1 MPSPKKTAIAKPRGK
16 ASKTVKLPK
25 TTEETPKVE
34 SPLKELEAKRE
45 RKNVLMQGNEAVA
58 FGALDAGCNFFA
70 GYPITPSTEIA
81 EILALELP
89 KRGGTFVQME
99 DEIASICAITGASL
113 AGAKALTATSGP
125 GFSLMQE
132 GIGFAKITETPCVV
146 VNVQRMGPSTGMP
159 TSPAQGDIMQAKWGS
174 HGDSPAIVLYPDSV
188 KESYEL
194 TIRAINLSE
203 KYRTCVI
210 LLLDEVLGHMRE
222 SVMLPDMANVRV
234 ISRIKP
240 TVPPHWYKHYD
251 ENQKYLSPLASYGE
265 GYRFH
270 VTGLTHDALGFPTN
284 KATEA
289 AEMMERLRKKISYN
303 IRDLVQ
309 IESHQM
315 EDATIALFAAGI
327 TARSAKAAV
336 AIARSEGVKV
346 GLLRPLTIWPFPD
359 DAVRK
364 MLQNVET
371 VIVPELNQGQLI
383 NEIKRLTKN
392 KSDSN
397 VIGLQRVNG
406 KLITPNDIL
415 RKIKEVM

>member
-1 MPSPKKTAIAKPRGK
+1 MA
-16 ASKTVKLPK
+16 K
-25 TTEETPKVE
+25 TTKKPTPGPDAVRIKAEKPVPE
-34 SPLKELEAKRE
+34 VTDSSLKELEQKRE

-58 FGALDAGCNFFA
+58 YGALDAGCNFFA

-194 TIRAINLSE
+194 TIRAVNLSE
-203 KYRTCVI
+203 KYRTCVV

-222 SVMLPDMANVRV
+222 SVVLPDMANVRV

-284 KATEA
+284 KASEA
-289 AEMMERLRKKISYN
+289 ADMMERLRKKISYN

-315 EDATIALFAAGI
+315 EDAKIAIFAAGI

-364 MLQNVET
+364 MLRNVET
-371 VIVPELNQGQLI
+371 VIVPEMNQGQLI
-383 NEIKRLTKN
+383 HEIQRLTKD
-392 KSDSN
+392 KSESN
-397 VIGLQRVNG
+397 LIALQRVNG
-406 KLITPNDIL
+406 KLISPNDIL

>member
-1 MPSPKKTAIAKPRGK
+1 MTEKDKSKQTKHKTTSDKASLAAKPE
-16 ASKTVKLPK
+16 SKL
-25 TTEETPKVE
+25 EEIQ
-34 SPLKELEAKRE
+34 AKRE
-45 RKNVLMQGNEAVA
+45 RKTVLMQGNEAVA
-58 FGALDAGCNFFA
+58 YGALDAGVNFFA

-81 EILALELP
+81 EILAAELP
-89 KRGGTFVQME
+89 KRNGVFIQME
-99 DEIASICAITGASL
+99 DELASICAIIGASL

-146 VNVQRMGPSTGMP
+146 VDVQRVGPSTGMP
-159 TSPAQGDIMQAKWGS
+159 TSPAQGDIMQSKWGS

-194 TIRAINLSE
+194 TIRAVNLSE

-210 LLLDEVLGHMRE
+210 LLLDEVIAHMRE
-222 SVMLPDMANVRV
+222 AVCLPDLANVR
-234 ISRIKP
+234 IINRIKP

-251 ENQKYLSPLASYGE
+251 ENQKYLSPLASFGE

-270 VTGLTHDALGFPTN
+270 VTGLTHDSHGFPTN
-284 KATEA
+284 KPSEA

-309 IESHQM
+309 IESYQM
-315 EDATIALFAAGI
+315 EDAKIAIFAAGI
-327 TARSAKAAV
+327 TSRAAKAA
-336 AIARSEGVKV
+336 IASARAEGVKV

-364 MLQNVET
+364 MLRNVET

-383 NEIKRLTKN
+383 HEVQRLTKE
-392 KSDSN
+392 KSDG
-397 VIGLQRVNG
+397 GLIPINKVSSE
-406 KLITPNDIL
+406 LITPNDIL
-415 RKIKEVM
+415 NKIKEVC

>member
-1 MPSPKKTAIAKPRGK
+1 MTEKDKSKKTKHKTTSDKASLAAKPE
-16 ASKTVKLPK
+16 SKL
-25 TTEETPKVE
+25 EEIQ
-34 SPLKELEAKRE
+34 AKRE
-45 RKNVLMQGNEAVA
+45 RKTVLMQGNEAVA
-58 FGALDAGCNFFA
+58 YGALDAGVNFFA

-81 EILALELP
+81 EILAAELP
-89 KRGGTFVQME
+89 KRNGVFIQME
-99 DEIASICAITGASL
+99 DELASICAIIGASL

-146 VNVQRMGPSTGMP
+146 VDVQRVGPSTGMP
-159 TSPAQGDIMQAKWGS
+159 TSPAQGDIMQSKWGS

-194 TIRAINLSE
+194 TIRAVNLSE

-210 LLLDEVLGHMRE
+210 LLLDEVIAHMRE
-222 SVMLPDMANVRV
+222 AVCLPDIANVR
-234 ISRIKP
+234 IINRIKP
-240 TVPPHWYKHYD
+240 TVPPQWYKHYD
-251 ENQKYLSPLASYGE
+251 ENQKYLSPLASFGE

-270 VTGLTHDALGFPTN
+270 VTGLTHDSHGFPTN
-284 KATEA
+284 KPSEA

-309 IESHQM
+309 IESYQM
-315 EDATIALFAAGI
+315 EDAKIAIFAAGI
-327 TARSAKAAV
+327 TSRAAKAA
-336 AIARSEGVKV
+336 IASARAEGIKV

-364 MLQNVET
+364 MLRNVET

-383 NEIKRLTKN
+383 HEVQRLTKE
-392 KSDSN
+392 KSDG
-397 VIGLQRVNG
+397 GLIPINKVSSE
-406 KLITPNDIL
+406 LITPNDIL
-415 RKIKEVM
+415 NKIKEVC

>member
-1 MPSPKKTAIAKPRGK
+1 MLKKEKSKTAKNPSSGK
-16 ASKTVKLPK
+16 AKSSTSTAKVKQ
-25 TTEETPKVE
+25 ETKI
-34 SPLKELEAKRE
+34 SQLQGDLE
-45 RKNVLMQGNEAVA
+45 RKTIIMQGNEAVA
-58 FGALDAGCNFFA
+58 YGALDAGVDFFA
-70 GYPITPSTEIA
+70 GYPITPSTEVA
-81 EILALELP
+81 EILAAELP
-89 KRGGTFVQME
+89 KRGGVFIQME
-99 DEIASICAITGASL
+99 DEIASICAITGASM
-113 AGAKALTATSGP
+113 AGAKSLTATSGP

-159 TSPAQGDIMQAKWGS
+159 TSPAQGDIMQSRWGS

-194 TIRAINLSE
+194 TIRAVNLAE

-222 SVMLPDMANVRV
+222 SVRLPDLANVRV
-234 ISRIKP
+234 INRIKP

-251 ENQKYLSPLASYGE
+251 ENQKYLSPLASYGD

-270 VTGLTHDALGFPTN
+270 VTGLTHDAHGFPTN
-284 KATEA
+284 KSSEA
-289 AEMMERLRKKISYN
+289 GEMMERLRKKISYN

-309 IESHQM
+309 IESHEM
-315 EDATIALFAAGI
+315 DDATIAIFAAGI
-327 TARSAKAAV
+327 TARAAKAA
-336 AIARSEGVKV
+336 IAMARYEGIKV

-364 MLQNVET
+364 MLRNVET

-383 NEIKRLTKN
+383 HEIRRLTKD
-392 KSDSN
+392 KSDSD
-397 VIGLQRVNG
+397 VLTIQRVNG
-406 KLITPNDIL
+406 QLITPNDIL
-415 RKIKEVM
+415 RKIKEVS

>member
-1 MPSPKKTAIAKPRGK
+1 MTEKDKSKQTKHKTTSDKASLAAKPE
-16 ASKTVKLPK
+16 SKL
-25 TTEETPKVE
+25 EEIQ
-34 SPLKELEAKRE
+34 AKRE
-45 RKNVLMQGNEAVA
+45 RKTVLMQGNEAVA
-58 FGALDAGCNFFA
+58 YGALDAGVNFFA

-81 EILALELP
+81 EILAAELP
-89 KRGGTFVQME
+89 KRNGVFIQME
-99 DEIASICAITGASL
+99 DELASICAIIGASL

-146 VNVQRMGPSTGMP
+146 VDVQRVGPSTGMP
-159 TSPAQGDIMQAKWGS
+159 TSPAQGDIMQSKWGS

-194 TIRAINLSE
+194 TIRAVNLSE

-210 LLLDEVLGHMRE
+210 LLLDEVIAHMRE
-222 SVMLPDMANVRV
+222 AVCLPDLANVR
-234 ISRIKP
+234 IINRIKP

-251 ENQKYLSPLASYGE
+251 ENQKYLSPLASFGE

-270 VTGLTHDALGFPTN
+270 VTGLTHDSHGFPTN
-284 KATEA
+284 KPSEA

-309 IESHQM
+309 IESYQM
-315 EDATIALFAAGI
+315 EDAKIAIFAAGI
-327 TARSAKAAV
+327 TSRAAKAA
-336 AIARSEGVKV
+336 IASARAEGIKV

-364 MLQNVET
+364 MLRNVET

-383 NEIKRLTKN
+383 HEVQRLTKE
-392 KSDSN
+392 KSDG
-397 VIGLQRVNG
+397 GLIPINKVSSE
-406 KLITPNDIL
+406 LITPNDIL
-415 RKIKEVM
+415 NKIKEVC

>member
-1 MPSPKKTAIAKPRGK
+1 MLKKEKTKATDQKHTKNKAATKKETKISELQIASER
-16 ASKTVKLPK
+16 KTVI
-25 TTEETPKVE
+25 
-34 SPLKELEAKRE
+34 
-45 RKNVLMQGNEAVA
+45 MQGNEAVA
-58 FGALDAGCNFFA
+58 YGALDAGVNFFA

-81 EILALELP
+81 EILAAELP
-89 KRGGTFVQME
+89 KRNGVFIQME

-113 AGAKALTATSGP
+113 AGAKSLTATSGP

-159 TSPAQGDIMQAKWGS
+159 TSPAQGDIMQARWGS

-194 TIRAINLSE
+194 TIRAVNLAE

-222 SVMLPDMANVRV
+222 SVRLPDLANVRV
-234 ISRIKP
+234 INRIKP

-270 VTGLTHDALGFPTN
+270 VTGLTHDAHGFPTN
-284 KATEA
+284 KSTEA
-289 AEMMERLRKKISYN
+289 GDMMDRLRKKISHN

-309 IESHQM
+309 IESHEM
-315 EDATIALFAAGI
+315 DDANIAIFAAGI
-327 TARSAKAAV
+327 TARSAKAA
-336 AIARSEGVKV
+336 IAMARYEGIKV

-364 MLQNVET
+364 MLRNVET

-383 NEIKRLTKN
+383 HEIRRLTKD

-397 VIGLQRVNG
+397 VLTIQRVNG
-406 KLITPNDIL
+406 QLISPNDIL
-415 RKIKEVM
+415 RKIKEVI

>member
-1 MPSPKKTAIAKPRGK
+1 MATKKVKNTEYLKSLVKSEQAPEEKRRIA
-16 ASKTVKLPK
+16 L
-25 TTEETPKVE
+25 
-34 SPLKELEAKRE
+34 L
-45 RKNVLMQGNEAVA
+45 QGNQAVA
-58 FGALDAGCNFFA
+58 YGALDAGVNFFA

-81 EILALELP
+81 EILSEEMP
-89 KRGGTFVQME
+89 KHGGVYVQME

-113 AGAKALTATSGP
+113 TGAKALTATSGP

-132 GIGFAKITETPCVV
+132 GIGYAKITETPCVV

-159 TSPAQGDIMQAKWGS
+159 TSPAQGDIMQSKWGS
-174 HGDSPAIVLYPDSV
+174 HGDSPSIVLYPDSV
-188 KESYEL
+188 RECYEL
-194 TIRAINLSE
+194 TIRAVNLSE

-210 LLLDEVLGHMRE
+210 LLLDEVIGHMRE
-222 SVMLPDMANVRV
+222 AVTLPDLANVRV

-270 VTGLTHDALGFPTN
+270 VTGLTHDAHGFPTN
-284 KATEA
+284 KPSEA
-289 AEMMERLRKKISYN
+289 HEMMERLRKKISHN

-309 IESHQM
+309 IESREM
-315 EDATIALFAAGI
+315 EDAKIAVFAAGI
-327 TARSAKAAV
+327 MSRAAKAAV
-336 AIARSEGVKV
+336 TQARAEGIPV

-364 MLQNVET
+364 MLRNVDT

-383 NEIKRLTKN
+383 HEIKRLTKD
-392 KSDSN
+392 KRDGDLISM
-397 VIGLQRVNG
+397 QRCNG
-406 KLITPNDIL
+406 ALITPNEIL
-415 RKIKEVM
+415 RKIKEVL

>member
-1 MPSPKKTAIAKPRGK
+1 MPKTEKEKKV
-16 ASKTVKLPK
+16 KTVK
-25 TTEETPKVE
+25 TDAE
-34 SPLKELEAKRE
+34 SAKPE
-45 RKNVLMQGNEAVA
+45 RKIVLMQGNEAVA
-58 FGALDAGCNFFA
+58 RGALDAGVNFFA
-70 GYPITPSTEIA
+70 GYPITPSTEVA

-89 KRGGTFVQME
+89 KRGGVFVQME

-113 AGAKALTATSGP
+113 AGAKAVTATSGP

-146 VNVQRMGPSTGMP
+146 VNVQRSGPSTGMP
-159 TSPAQGDIMQAKWGS
+159 TSPAQGDIMQARWGS

-194 TIRAINLSE
+194 MIRAVNLAE

-210 LLLDEVLGHMRE
+210 LLLDEVIGHMRE
-222 SVMLPDMANVRV
+222 AVALPDIANVRV

-240 TVPPHWYKHYD
+240 TVPPQWYKHYD

-270 VTGLTHDALGFPTN
+270 VTGLTHDSHGFPTN
-284 KATEA
+284 KASEA
-289 AEMMERLRKKISYN
+289 ADMMERLRKKISHN

-309 IESHQM
+309 IESHKM
-315 EDATIALFAAGI
+315 EDATIAIFAAGI
-327 TARSAKAAV
+327 SARAAKSAV
-336 AIARSEGVKV
+336 AAARAEGIKV

-364 MLQNVET
+364 MLRNVET

-383 NEIKRLTKN
+383 HEIRRLTKE
-392 KSDSN
+392 KSDGDLISM
-397 VIGLQRVNG
+397 QRVNG
-406 KLITPNDIL
+406 RLITPNDIL
-415 RKIKEVM
+415 RKIKEVC

>member
-1 MPSPKKTAIAKPRGK
+1 MPKTKTEKATKETSPKTA
-16 ASKTVKLPK
+16 PK
-25 TTEETPKVE
+25 RKV
-34 SPLKELEAKRE
+34 
-45 RKNVLMQGNEAVA
+45 VLMQGNEAVA
-58 FGALDAGCNFFA
+58 FGALDAGVNFFA
-70 GYPITPSTEIA
+70 GYPITPSTEVA
-81 EILALELP
+81 EILAAELP

-113 AGAKALTATSGP
+113 AGAKSLTATSGP

-146 VNVQRMGPSTGMP
+146 VNVQRSGPSTGMP
-159 TSPAQGDIMQAKWGS
+159 TSPAQADIMQSRWGS

-194 TIRAINLSE
+194 TIRAVNLSE

-210 LLLDEVLGHMRE
+210 LLLDEVIGHMRE
-222 SVMLPDMANVRV
+222 AVALPDIQNVRV

-240 TVPPHWYKHYD
+240 TVPPQWYKHYD

-270 VTGLTHDALGFPTN
+270 VTGLTHDSHGFPTN
-284 KATEA
+284 KAGEA
-289 AEMMERLRKKISYN
+289 ADMMDRLRKKITHN

-315 EDATIALFAAGI
+315 EDATIAIFAAGV
-327 TARSAKAAV
+327 TARAAKSAV
-336 AIARSEGVKV
+336 ASARADGIKV

-359 DAVRK
+359 EAVRR
-364 MLQNVET
+364 MLRNVET

-383 NEIKRLTKN
+383 HEIERLTKE

-397 VIGLQRVNG
+397 LIKISKVDGG
-406 KLITPNDIL
+406 LITPNDIL
-415 RKIKEVM
+415 RKIKEVC

>member
-1 MPSPKKTAIAKPRGK
+1 MAIKKQK
-16 ASKTVKLPK
+16 
-25 TTEETPKVE
+25 
-34 SPLKELEAKRE
+34 PLKDVSESKEPKETILTELSQKRE
-45 RKNVLMQGNEAVA
+45 RKTVLMQGNEAVA
-58 FGALDAGCNFFA
+58 YGALDAGVDFFA

-81 EILALELP
+81 EILAAELP
-89 KRGGTFVQME
+89 KRNGVFVQME

-113 AGAKALTATSGP
+113 TGAKALTATSGP

-194 TIRAINLSE
+194 TIRAVNLSE

-210 LLLDEVLGHMRE
+210 LLLDEVIGHMRE
-222 SVMLPDMANVRV
+222 AVCLPDLANVRV

-240 TVPPHWYKHYD
+240 NVPPHWYKHYD

-270 VTGLTHDALGFPTN
+270 VTGLTHDAHGFPTN

-289 AEMMERLRKKISYN
+289 QEMMERLRKKISFN

-309 IESHQM
+309 IESHKM
-315 EDATIALFAAGI
+315 EDAKIAIFAAGI
-327 TARSAKAAV
+327 MSRAAKAA
-336 AIARSEGVKV
+336 IAMARYEGIKV

-364 MLQNVET
+364 MLRNVDT
-371 VIVPELNQGQLI
+371 VIVPELNQGQMI
-383 NEIKRLTKN
+383 HEIQRLTKD
-392 KSDSN
+392 KSDGN
-397 VIGLQRVNG
+397 VISLQRVNG
-406 KLITPNDIL
+406 TLFTPNDIL
-415 RKIKEVM
+415 RKIKEVS

>member
-1 MPSPKKTAIAKPRGK
+1 MTEKDKSKQTKHKTTSDKASLAAKPE
-16 ASKTVKLPK
+16 SKL
-25 TTEETPKVE
+25 EEIQ
-34 SPLKELEAKRE
+34 AKRE
-45 RKNVLMQGNEAVA
+45 RKTVLMQGNEAVA
-58 FGALDAGCNFFA
+58 YGALDAGVNFFA

-81 EILALELP
+81 EILAAELP
-89 KRGGTFVQME
+89 KRNGVFIQME
-99 DEIASICAITGASL
+99 DELASICAIIGASL

-146 VNVQRMGPSTGMP
+146 VDVQRVGPSTGMP
-159 TSPAQGDIMQAKWGS
+159 TSPAQGDIMQSKWGS

-194 TIRAINLSE
+194 TIRAVNLSE

-210 LLLDEVLGHMRE
+210 LLLDEVIAHMRE
-222 SVMLPDMANVRV
+222 AVCLPDLANVR
-234 ISRIKP
+234 IINRIKP

-251 ENQKYLSPLASYGE
+251 ENQKYLSPLASFGE

-270 VTGLTHDALGFPTN
+270 VTGLTHDSHGFPTN
-284 KATEA
+284 KPSEA

-309 IESHQM
+309 IESYQM
-315 EDATIALFAAGI
+315 EDAKIAIFAAGI
-327 TARSAKAAV
+327 TSRAAKAAIV
-336 AIARSEGVKV
+336 SARAEGIKV

-364 MLQNVET
+364 MLRNVET

-383 NEIKRLTKN
+383 HEVQRLTKE
-392 KSDSN
+392 KSDG
-397 VIGLQRVNG
+397 GLIPINKVSSE
-406 KLITPNDIL
+406 LITPNDIL
-415 RKIKEVM
+415 NKIKEVC

>member
-1 MPSPKKTAIAKPRGK
+1 MTEKDKSKQTKHKTTSDKASLAAKPE
-16 ASKTVKLPK
+16 SKL
-25 TTEETPKVE
+25 EEIQ
-34 SPLKELEAKRE
+34 AKRE
-45 RKNVLMQGNEAVA
+45 RKTVLMQGNEAVA
-58 FGALDAGCNFFA
+58 YGALDAGVNFFA

-81 EILALELP
+81 EILAAELP
-89 KRGGTFVQME
+89 KRNGVFIQME
-99 DEIASICAITGASL
+99 DELASICAIIGASL

-146 VNVQRMGPSTGMP
+146 VDVQRVGPSTGMP
-159 TSPAQGDIMQAKWGS
+159 TSPAQGDIMQSKWGS

-194 TIRAINLSE
+194 TIRAVNLSE

-210 LLLDEVLGHMRE
+210 LLLDEVIAHMRE
-222 SVMLPDMANVRV
+222 AVCLPDIANVR
-234 ISRIKP
+234 IINRIKP
-240 TVPPHWYKHYD
+240 TVPPQWYKHYD
-251 ENQKYLSPLASYGE
+251 ENQKYLSPLASFGE

-270 VTGLTHDALGFPTN
+270 VTGLTHDSHGFPTN
-284 KATEA
+284 KPSEA

-309 IESHQM
+309 IESYQM
-315 EDATIALFAAGI
+315 EDAKIAIFAAGI
-327 TARSAKAAV
+327 TSRAAKAA
-336 AIARSEGVKV
+336 IASARAEGIKV

-364 MLQNVET
+364 MLRNVET

-383 NEIKRLTKN
+383 HEVQRLTKE
-392 KSDSN
+392 KSDGSLIPIN
-397 VIGLQRVNG
+397 KVSSE
-406 KLITPNDIL
+406 LITPNDIL
-415 RKIKEVM
+415 NKIKEVC

>member
-1 MPSPKKTAIAKPRGK
+1 MTEKDKSKQTKHKTTSDKASLAAKPE
-16 ASKTVKLPK
+16 SKL
-25 TTEETPKVE
+25 EEIQ
-34 SPLKELEAKRE
+34 AKRE
-45 RKNVLMQGNEAVA
+45 RKTVLMQGNEAVA
-58 FGALDAGCNFFA
+58 YGALDAGVNFFA

-81 EILALELP
+81 EILAAELP
-89 KRGGTFVQME
+89 KRNGVFIQME
-99 DEIASICAITGASL
+99 DELASICAIIGASL
-113 AGAKALTATSGP
+113 AGAKSLTATSGP

-146 VNVQRMGPSTGMP
+146 VDVQRVGPSTGMP
-159 TSPAQGDIMQAKWGS
+159 TSPAQGDIMQSKWGS

-194 TIRAINLSE
+194 TIRAVNLSE

-210 LLLDEVLGHMRE
+210 LLLDEVIAHMRE
-222 SVMLPDMANVRV
+222 AVCLPDLANVR
-234 ISRIKP
+234 IINRIKP

-251 ENQKYLSPLASYGE
+251 ENQKYLSPLASFGE

-270 VTGLTHDALGFPTN
+270 VTGLTHDSHGFPTN
-284 KATEA
+284 KPSEA

-309 IESHQM
+309 IESYQM
-315 EDATIALFAAGI
+315 EDAKIAIFAAGI
-327 TARSAKAAV
+327 TSRAAKAA
-336 AIARSEGVKV
+336 IASARAEGVKV

-364 MLQNVET
+364 MLRNVET

-383 NEIKRLTKN
+383 HEVQRLTKE
-392 KSDSN
+392 KSDG
-397 VIGLQRVNG
+397 GLIPINKVSSE
-406 KLITPNDIL
+406 LITPNDIL
-415 RKIKEVM
+415 NKIKEVC

>member
-1 MPSPKKTAIAKPRGK
+1 MAQ
-16 ASKTVKLPK
+16 K
-25 TTEETPKVE
+25 TTKPVEKDTEKEPKE
-34 SPLKELEAKRE
+34 SILSKIANKRE
-45 RKNVLMQGNEAVA
+45 RKTILMQGNEAVA
-58 FGALDAGCNFFA
+58 YGALDAGVDFFA

-81 EILALELP
+81 EILAAELP
-89 KRGGTFVQME
+89 KRNGVFVQME

-159 TSPAQGDIMQAKWGS
+159 TSPAQGDIMQSKWGS

-194 TIRAINLSE
+194 TIRAVNLAE

-222 SVMLPDMANVRV
+222 SVCLPDLEGVRV

-240 TVPPHWYKHYD
+240 NVPPHWYKHYD

-270 VTGLTHDALGFPTN
+270 VTGLTHDAHGFPTN
-284 KATEA
+284 KTNEA
-289 AEMMERLRKKISYN
+289 FDMMERLRKKISFN

-315 EDATIALFAAGI
+315 EDAKVAIFAAGI
-327 TARSAKAAV
+327 MSRAAKAA
-336 AIARSEGVKV
+336 IAMARYEGIKV

-364 MLQNVET
+364 MLRNVET
-371 VIVPELNQGQLI
+371 VIVPELNQGQMI
-383 NEIKRLTKN
+383 HEIQRLTKD

-397 VIGLQRVNG
+397 VISLQRVNG
-406 KLITPNDIL
+406 ALLSPQDIL
-415 RKIKEVM
+415 RKIKEVS

>member
-1 MPSPKKTAIAKPRGK
+1 MTEKDKSKQTKHKTTSDKASLAAKPE
-16 ASKTVKLPK
+16 SKL
-25 TTEETPKVE
+25 EEIQ
-34 SPLKELEAKRE
+34 AKRE
-45 RKNVLMQGNEAVA
+45 RKTVLMQGNEAVA
-58 FGALDAGCNFFA
+58 YGALDAGVNFFA

-81 EILALELP
+81 EILAAELP
-89 KRGGTFVQME
+89 KRNGVFIQME
-99 DEIASICAITGASL
+99 DELASICAIIGASL

-146 VNVQRMGPSTGMP
+146 VDVQRVGPSTGMP
-159 TSPAQGDIMQAKWGS
+159 TSPAQGDIMQSKWGS

-194 TIRAINLSE
+194 TIRAVNLSE

-210 LLLDEVLGHMRE
+210 LLLDEVIAHMRE
-222 SVMLPDMANVRV
+222 AVCLPDLANVR
-234 ISRIKP
+234 IINRIKP
-240 TVPPHWYKHYD
+240 TVPPQWYKHYD
-251 ENQKYLSPLASYGE
+251 ENQKYLSPLASFGE

-270 VTGLTHDALGFPTN
+270 VTGLTHDSHGFPTN
-284 KATEA
+284 KPSEA

-309 IESHQM
+309 IESYQM
-315 EDATIALFAAGI
+315 EDAKIAIFAAGI
-327 TARSAKAAV
+327 TSRAAKAA
-336 AIARSEGVKV
+336 IASARAEGVKV

-364 MLQNVET
+364 MLRNVET

-383 NEIKRLTKN
+383 HEVQRLTKE
-392 KSDSN
+392 KSDG
-397 VIGLQRVNG
+397 GLIPINKVSSE
-406 KLITPNDIL
+406 LITPNDIL
-415 RKIKEVM
+415 NKIKEVC

>member
-1 MPSPKKTAIAKPRGK
+1 MLKKDKTKKEKAVAKPK
-16 ASKTVKLPK
+16 TKSVAPAEPLASKPDSKL
-25 TTEETPKVE
+25 EELQQT
-34 SPLKELEAKRE
+34 RE

-58 FGALDAGCNFFA
+58 YGALDAGVNFFA

-81 EILALELP
+81 EILSAELP
-89 KRGGTFVQME
+89 KRGGVFVQME

-113 AGAKALTATSGP
+113 AGAKSLTATSGP

-159 TSPAQGDIMQAKWGS
+159 TSPAQADIMQSRWGS

-194 TIRAINLSE
+194 TIRAVNLSE

-222 SVMLPDMANVRV
+222 AVQLPDMANVRV
-234 ISRIKP
+234 INRIKP
-240 TVPPHWYKHYD
+240 TVPPRWYKHYD

-270 VTGLTHDALGFPTN
+270 VTGLTHDSHGFPTN
-284 KATEA
+284 KANEA
-289 AEMMERLRKKISYN
+289 ADMMERLRKKIVYN

-309 IESHQM
+309 IESHEM
-315 EDATIALFAAGI
+315 EDAKIAIFAAGI
-327 TARSAKAAV
+327 TARAAKAAI
-336 AIARSEGVKV
+336 AIARKEGIKV

-359 DAVRK
+359 EAVRK
-364 MLQNVET
+364 MLRNVDT

-383 NEIKRLTKN
+383 HEIERLTKE
-392 KSDSN
+392 KSDSS
-397 VIGLQRVNG
+397 IIKLQRVNG
-406 KLITPNDIL
+406 QLITPNDIL
-415 RKIKEVM
+415 RKIKGVS

>member
-1 MPSPKKTAIAKPRGK
+1 MTEKDKSKKTKHKTTSDKASLVAKPE
-16 ASKTVKLPK
+16 SKL
-25 TTEETPKVE
+25 EEIQ
-34 SPLKELEAKRE
+34 AKHE
-45 RKNVLMQGNEAVA
+45 RKTVLMQGNEAVA
-58 FGALDAGCNFFA
+58 YGALDAGVNFFA

-81 EILALELP
+81 EILAAELP
-89 KRGGTFVQME
+89 KRNGVFIQME
-99 DEIASICAITGASL
+99 DELASICAIIGASL
-113 AGAKALTATSGP
+113 AGAKSLTATSGP

-146 VNVQRMGPSTGMP
+146 VDVQRVGPSTGMP
-159 TSPAQGDIMQAKWGS
+159 TSPAQGDIMQSKWGS

-194 TIRAINLSE
+194 TIRAVNLSE

-210 LLLDEVLGHMRE
+210 LLLDEVIAHMRE
-222 SVMLPDMANVRV
+222 AVCLPDLANVR
-234 ISRIKP
+234 IINRIKP

-251 ENQKYLSPLASYGE
+251 ENQKYLSPLASFGE

-270 VTGLTHDALGFPTN
+270 VTGLTHDSHGFPTN
-284 KATEA
+284 KPSEA

-309 IESHQM
+309 IESYQM
-315 EDATIALFAAGI
+315 EDAKIAIFAAGI
-327 TARSAKAAV
+327 TSRAAKAA
-336 AIARSEGVKV
+336 IASARAEGIKV

-364 MLQNVET
+364 MLRNVET

-383 NEIKRLTKN
+383 HEVQRLTKE
-392 KSDSN
+392 KSDGSLIPIN
-397 VIGLQRVNG
+397 KVSSE
-406 KLITPNDIL
+406 LITPNDIL
-415 RKIKEVM
+415 NKIKEVC